1 MHLTLKFLGEVDEDR
16 IPAIQTLMSETAVAS
31 PAFALTFKGTGVFP
45 PQART
50 PRVLWIG
57 TEEQPAIL
65 GLAERLAAALE
76 RVGFEREER
85 PFRPHLTLGRVRH
98 GSGIHDAVAELEKNR
113 DTPFGEMTVRRITLF
128 RSILKPTGAEYSIL
142 GESALP

>member
-1 MHLTLKFLGEVDEDR
+1 
-16 IPAIQTLMSETAVAS
+16 
-31 PAFALTFKGTGVFP
+31 
-45 PQART
+45 
-50 PRVLWIG
+50 VLWIG
-57 TEEQPAIL
+57 TEEQPEIL

-76 RVGFEREER
+76 RAGFEREER

-98 GSGIHDAVAELEKNR
+98 GAGIHDAVAELEKNR
-113 DTPFGEMTVRRITLF
+113 DMAFGEMTVRRITLF